1 MKKKRFSMWFVALIA
16 VGVVFLSI
24 LDEELLQTA
33 EPVTPVDPDWAAI
46 AAWPPV
52 EVAEVEAIPDPGRT
66 YTVIIL
72 DDSGSMGGDIVPARE
87 AVVSALDPM
96 QPTDRV
102 AVVALNTGLILPFSS
117 VDEARDLLPPRVS
130 QVESEGGTPLTSAMR
145 ASRAALEQEA
155 ARTGGFG
162 TYRILV
168 TTDGEAANRDSL
180 RAEIEDLA
188 RTTPIQVATIGVG
201 IGGNHILRR
210 PDLASFVAIDNVSE
224 LAAALRAAIAEEQS
238 FSAIT
243 TFEDG

>member
-1 MKKKRFSMWFVALIA
+1 MDLRSVDLNLLVVFDALISERSVTRGA
-16 VGVVFLSI
+16 ERLGIGQPAASHALARLRDLF
-24 LDEELLQTA
+24 DDPLL
-33 EPVTPVDPDWAAI
+33 VRGAA
-46 AAWPPV
+46 
-52 EVAEVEAIPDPGRT
+52 GR
-66 YTVIIL
+66 
-72 DDSGSMGGDIVPARE
+72 A
-87 AVVSALDPM
+87 M

>member
-1 MKKKRFSMWFVALIA
+1 MKKSNTFTVVALLA
-16 VGVVFLSI
+16 AGVVALSI
-24 LDEELLQTA
+24 FDSEVNTFTN
-33 EPVTPVDPDWAAI
+33 PVTPVDPNWDAI

-52 EVAEVEAIPDPGRT
+52 EADEVEAIPDPSRT
-66 YTVIIL
+66 YTVIVL
-72 DDSGSMGGDIVPARE
+72 DDSGSMGDDIIPARE
-87 AVVSALDPM
+87 AVVSALGPM
-96 QPTDRV
+96 QDDDRV
-102 AVVALNTGLILPFSS
+102 AVVGLNTGLILPFSS
-117 VDEARDLLPPRVS
+117 VADARTALPPRVATVRS
-130 QVESEGGTPLTSAMR
+130 DGGTPLTAAMQ
-145 ASRAALEQEA
+145 ASRRALEQEA

-168 TTDGEAANRDSL
+168 TTDGEASNKDSL
-180 RAEIEDLA
+180 QAEIEDIA

-210 PDLASFVAIDNVSE
+210 PDLASFVAIDNVGE